1 MTQTSQPTPLP
12 QLPKTQADHIDW
24 IRLIRS
30 RRVGPATF
38 HRLMRKHG
46 SARDAIEALPDIAR
60 QAGVT
65 NYAPC
70 PFDVAEA
77 ELLDAQHRGYIPLC
91 YGAPNYP
98 SLLAE
103 TPDAPPLL
111 WAKGNISCLSK
122 PIIALVGARNAS
134 SLGRRMTHI
143 MAEGL
148 ADAGFSVVSGLARGI
163 DAAAHT
169 ATLKAGTIAVVAGG
183 LDVQYPRE
191 NQGLYHDIPETG
203 LLLTEQPAGLVPQA
217 RHFPMRNRIIA
228 GIAQAVVVMEGAARS
243 GSLIT
248 ARNALDLG
256 REVMAVP
263 GHPFDGRAAGCN
275 FLIRDG
281 ASLVRSA
288 KDVIDA
294 LALPPEPVA
303 ASTDTRT
310 NRPGNKVM
318 DASTA
323 DAHAKILNLL
333 SSTAVTE
340 DIVIRDSG
348 LPACT
353 VSQHLMD
360 LELQGRIER
369 QPGGLLALAG

>member
-1 MTQTSQPTPLP
+1 MKKTSLPPTQRPT
-12 QLPKTQADHIDW
+12 TQADYIQW

-38 HRLMRKHG
+38 HRLMRTHG
-46 SARDAIEALPDIAR
+46 SVEAAIDALPGIAK
-60 QAGVT
+60 QAGVQ

-77 ELLDAQHRGYIPLC
+77 ELLEAQQKGYRLIC
-91 YGAPNYP
+91 FGSSDYP
-98 SLLAE
+98 ALLAD
-103 TPDAPPLL
+103 TNDAPPLL
-111 WAKGNISCLSK
+111 WAKGNITCLAK
-122 PIIALVGARNAS
+122 PSIALVGARNAS
-134 SLGRRMTHI
+134 SLGRRMTHM

-148 ADAGFSVVSGLARGI
+148 AEAGFSVISGLARGI

-169 ATLKAGTIAVVAGG
+169 ASLKHGTIAVVAGG
-183 LDVQYPRE
+183 LDVYYPRE
-191 NQGLYHDIPETG
+191 NQQLYQDIPENG
-203 LLLTEQPAGLVPQA
+203 ILLTEQPAGLIPQA

-228 GIAQAVVVMEGAARS
+228 GMAQAVVVMEGAARS

-248 ARNALDLG
+248 ARNALDIG

-281 ASLVRSA
+281 AILVRSA
-288 KDVIDA
+288 NDVIEA
-294 LALPPEPVA
+294 ISLPEQVVDEKIIPQ
-303 ASTDTRT
+303 
-310 NRPGNKVM
+310 NKVM
-318 DASTA
+318 DTPTA
-323 DAHAKILNLL
+323 EAHAKILNLL
-333 SSTAVTE
+333 GTTAVTE

-348 LPACT
+348 LPARS

-369 QPGGLLALAG
+369 HPGGLLAIAS

>member
-1 MTQTSQPTPLP
+1 MMTQSTPP
-12 QLPKTQADHIDW
+12 QTQQPKTQTDYINW

-38 HRLMRKHG
+38 HRLMRTHG
-46 SARDAIEALPDIAR
+46 SAEAALEALPHIAT
-60 QAGVT
+60 QAGVQ

-70 PFDVAEA
+70 PVDAAEA
-77 ELLDAQHRGYIPLC
+77 ELLEAQHKGYHPLC
-91 YGAPNYP
+91 YGAPEYP
-98 SLLAE
+98 ALLTE
-103 TPDAPPLL
+103 TTDAPPLL
-111 WAKGNISCLSK
+111 WAKGNLACLQK
-122 PIIALVGARNAS
+122 PTIAMVGARNAS
-134 SLGRRMTHI
+134 SLGRRMTHL

-148 ADAGFSVVSGLARGI
+148 AEAGFSVMSGLARGI

-169 ATLKAGTIAVVAGG
+169 ATLKHGTIAVVAGG
-183 LDVQYPRE
+183 LDVHYPRE
-191 NQGLYHDIPETG
+191 NQSLYQDIPESG
-203 LLLTEQPAGLVPQA
+203 LLLTEQPAGLTPQA

-248 ARNALDLG
+248 ARNALDIG
-256 REVMAVP
+256 RDVMAVP

-281 ASLVRSA
+281 ATLVRSA
-288 KDVIDA
+288 KDVIEA
-294 LALPPEPVA
+294 IALPEQPVEQKNTA
-303 ASTDTRT
+303 RSPAR
-310 NRPGNKVM
+310 NKVM
-318 DASTA
+318 DAPTA
-323 DAHAKILNLL
+323 EAHAKILNLL
-333 SSTAVTE
+333 GAAAVTE

-348 LPACT
+348 LPART

-369 QPGGLLALAG
+369 QPGGLLALAS

>member
-1 MTQTSQPTPLP
+1 MTQTSPPSAR
-12 QLPKTQADHIDW
+12 LPKTQADYIQW

-38 HRLMRKHG
+38 HRLMRTHG
-46 SARDAIEALPDIAR
+46 SAAAAIDALPDIAK
-60 QAGVT
+60 QAGVQ

-70 PFDVAEA
+70 PYDIAEA
-77 ELLDAQHRGYIPLC
+77 EFLDAQHKGYHPIC
-91 YGAPNYP
+91 FGTSDYP
-98 SLLAE
+98 ALLAE
-103 TPDAPPLL
+103 TSDAPPLL
-111 WAKGNISCLSK
+111 WAKGNIACLAK
-122 PIIALVGARNAS
+122 PSIALVGARNAS
-134 SLGRRMTHI
+134 SLGRRMTHM

-148 ADAGFSVVSGLARGI
+148 AEAGFSVISGLARGI
-163 DAAAHT
+163 DAAAHK
-169 ATLKAGTIAVVAGG
+169 ATLKHGTIAVVAGG
-183 LDVQYPRE
+183 LDVYYPRE
-191 NQGLYHDIPETG
+191 NQQLYLDIPENG
-203 LLLTEQPAGLVPQA
+203 ILLTEQPAGLIPQA

-228 GIAQAVVVMEGAARS
+228 GMAQAVVVREGAARS

-248 ARNALDLG
+248 ARNALDIG
-256 REVMAVP
+256 RDVMAVP

-294 LALPPEPVA
+294 LALPEQPVE
-303 ASTDTRT
+303 TTIIPR
-310 NRPGNKVM
+310 NKVM
-318 DASTA
+318 DIPTA
-323 DAHAKILNLL
+323 EAHAKILTLL
-333 SSTAVTE
+333 SVTAVTE

-348 LPACT
+348 LPART

-369 QPGGLLALAG
+369 QPGGMLALAG